1 MTEVLLATRNRGK
14 LREFQS
20 LLGDLELSFH
30 TLDDFPNVGEL
41 VEDGASFEANAIK
54 KALEYSKATGMIAI
68 ADDSGLVVD
77 ALDGRP
83 GVYSARYAG
92 DDAGDD
98 DNNEK
103 LLLDMRGFSEGK
115 RGAAFVC
122 VVAAATPDGR
132 TITSEGRCEGEIM
145 NSPKGD
151 GGFGY
156 DPLFYIPRFGCTMA
170 ELASDKKNEISH
182 RGKAV
187 EKFKSVF
194 LDFLASP

>member
-20 LLGDLELSFH
+20 LLGGMELSFR
-30 TLDDFPNVGEL
+30 TLDDFPNLGEP
-41 VEDGASFEANAIK
+41 VEDGATFEANAIK
-54 KALEYSKATGMIAI
+54 KAAEYSKATGMIAI

-77 ALDGRP
+77 ALGGRP

-103 LLLDMRGFSEGK
+103 LLLDMRGFPEGA

-122 VVAAATPDGR
+122 VLAAATPDGR
-132 TITSEGRCEGEIM
+132 TVTSEGRCEGEII
-145 NSPKGD
+145 NFPKGD

-156 DPLFYIPRFGCTMA
+156 DPLFYIPSLGCTMA
-170 ELASDKKNEISH
+170 ELPADKKNEISH

-187 EKFKSVF
+187 KKFKSIF